1 MCTLLLKAAK
11 LNFCLL
17 SGSFE
22 TGTDG
27 RACSE
32 GNKQI
37 PGGSGRETWNVY
49 AALKQETE
57 NIHHVQHPSY
67 RGEIPAALHASQDLS
82 EARDSCSLKGRSS
95 HHVALRGTKVALS
108 RPGPFSLH
116 SACVDSACP
125 ELNSVP
131 SGRFHT
137 SCTGR
142 IVLEPSRF
150 VSRCSPPRGNGLGMA
165 LIVRLPL
172 LLFQLFITLG
182 GALSSRGLVSSLVVA
197 HPAHNWHSC

>member
-82 EARDSCSLKGRSS
+82 KARDSCSLKGRSS
-95 HHVALRGTKVALS
+95 HHVALRCTKVALS
-108 RPGPFSLH
+108 RPGPFSLR

-125 ELNSVP
+125 KLNSVP
-131 SGRFHT
+131 SGRFHI

-150 VSRCSPPRGNGLGMA
+150 PVFPALRERLGYGVDCAAAVIVVSAIYNPR
-165 LIVRLPL
+165 
-172 LLFQLFITLG
+172 
-182 GALSSRGLVSSLVVA
+182 RGTFFTGVG
-197 HPAHNWHSC
+197 